1 MITMLFEKTL
11 SRKVVS
17 VSSKAIVEVT
27 IESNANGNGNG
38 RGHGHIKHSD
48 PSRLQRIRA
57 LLAKVCGHR
66 KAKKVEKKDFASMGK
81 ILNLMR

>member
-17 VSSKAIVEVT
+17 VSSKAIVEVPAGR
-27 IESNANGNGNG
+27 NANGNGNG
-38 RGHGHIKHSD
+38 NAHIKRSNA
-48 PSRLQRIRA
+48 SWFQRIGA

-66 KAKKVEKKDFASMGK
+66 KAKKVGGKDFASMGK